1 MKKTPL
7 VSIGLTAVVLLLTL
21 SWKSGPVSS
30 PSMYTSVIDSLFPA
44 EVQAILQKSCIGC
57 HSEGGK
63 ALAMSK
69 LNFSEWNAYS
79 PAKQTQKIGKIC
91 SEIKE
96 GTMPPRA
103 FLKQYPDDALSP
115 EQIRL
120 ICDWATQVKAD
131 SGKK

>member
-7 VSIGLTAVVLLLTL
+7 VSAGIATLLLLLTL

-30 PSMYTSVIDSLFPA
+30 PSAPASGVDSLFPA
-44 EVQAILQKSCIGC
+44 EIQAILQKSCIGC

-69 LNFSEWNAYS
+69 LNFSEWSAYS
-79 PAKQTQKIGKIC
+79 PAKQTQKIAKIC
-91 SEIKE
+91 SEVKE

-115 EQIRL
+115 DQVRM
-120 ICDWATQVKAD
+120 ICEWAAQVKAE
-131 SGKK
+131 SGNK